1 SFRTFPEF
9 RKLLVDR
16 QDQFNRCLSEKL
28 MTYAL
33 GRELEV
39 GDRPSIDEI
48 LAELNGRKGGLRELI
63 RLVVLSK
70 PFLRN

>member
-1 SFRTFPEF
+1 
-9 RKLLVDR
+9 
-16 QDQFNRCLSEKL
+16 

-39 GDRPSIDEI
+39 GDRPGIDEI
-48 LAELNGRKGGLRELI
+48 LAELDGNKGGLRELI

-70 PFLRN
+70 PFLSN